1 MKGLNEKDLI
11 TVILALEDAIDMCE
25 LNIASCETMTKA
37 RNLQRSVK
45 EYQDLHDKLKN
56 KKV

>member
-25 LNIASCETMTKA
+25 LNITFYGTTRTK
-37 RNLQRSVK
+37 RFQKSIEK
-45 EYQDLHDKLKN
+45 YQDLHDKLII
-56 KKV
+56 

>member
-1 MKGLNEKDLI
+1 MKGLDEKNLI

-25 LNIASCETMTKA
+25 LNITFYGTTRTK
-37 RNLQRSVK
+37 RFQKSIEK
-45 EYQDLHDKLKN
+45 YQDLHDKLKN

>member
-45 EYQDLHDKLKN
+45 EYQDLHDKLII
-56 KKV
+56 